1 MFEQQ
6 KAMQKE
12 HYEKR
17 IGKVYGDY
25 EVIDVQYDWEL
36 RKQLW
41 TMKCVL
47 CGSIKQTYNGY
58 EYSKGKNSGVCKCRG
73 KRAKAEK
80 IAQKQ
85 KRLLDL
91 PSDPKW
97 VGKVFGEWEVLK
109 YRSGRGWSV
118 KCVNCGRETYHPVK
132 AIKELRAPKCL
143 CKFNYGKYNDK
154 KWIGNKYGNLT
165 ILNYSDKHFNCVCD
179 CGEKS
184 AVRPTHLFNGKTKTC
199 ARPDC
204 EFRFR
209 ILSEGSTTHG
219 QSKTR
224 LYKVWRGMI
233 DRCTNQNI
241 DSYSDYGGRGIKICD
256 EWKEFMPF
264 YEWATKNGF
273 EENKPGVECSI
284 DRINNDG
291 NYEPSNC
298 RWTNMK
304 EQRYN
309 QRPHKQHNRKNI
321 WTINGETKSAI
332 DWCAEHGLSVPMV
345 MYRIKTKGMSPEE
358 ALTSPKLT
366 DGRPTK

>member
-1 MFEQQ
+1 
-6 KAMQKE
+6 
-12 HYEKR
+12 
-17 IGKVYGDY
+17 
-25 EVIDVQYDWEL
+25 
-36 RKQLW
+36 
-41 TMKCVL
+41 
-47 CGSIKQTYNGY
+47 
-58 EYSKGKNSGVCKCRG
+58 
-73 KRAKAEK
+73 
-80 IAQKQ
+80 
-85 KRLLDL
+85 
-91 PSDPKW
+91 
-97 VGKVFGEWEVLK
+97 
-109 YRSGRGWSV
+109 
-118 KCVNCGRETYHPVK
+118 
-132 AIKELRAPKCL
+132 
-143 CKFNYGKYNDK
+143 
-154 KWIGNKYGNLT
+154 
-165 ILNYSDKHFNCVCD
+165 
-179 CGEKS
+179 
-184 AVRPTHLFNGKTKTC
+184 
-199 ARPDC
+199 
-204 EFRFR
+204 
-209 ILSEGSTTHG
+209 
-219 QSKTR
+219 
-224 LYKVWRGMI
+224 MI

-241 DSYSDYGGRGIKICD
+241 DSYPDYGGRGIKICD

-264 YEWATKNGF
+264 YEWANKNGF